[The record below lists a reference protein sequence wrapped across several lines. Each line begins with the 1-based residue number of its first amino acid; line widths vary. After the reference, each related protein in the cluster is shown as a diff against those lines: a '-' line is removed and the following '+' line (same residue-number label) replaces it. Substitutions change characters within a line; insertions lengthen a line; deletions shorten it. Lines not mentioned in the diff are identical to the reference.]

1 MGEQTA
7 KAPGLNR
14 AKTYQL
20 VLFPLN
26 NGATNVYYVLVLS
39 YIATFGSKVLA
50 LSMIFASV
58 MVTGMRLFD
67 AITDPIIGA
76 LMDRTNGKFGKF
88 RPFMVI
94 GNLIMAASILVLYC
108 LTPLIPASSMG
119 LRYAAFVALY
129 AVWVI
134 GYTFQTS
141 CTRSG
146 QTVLT
151 NDPKQRPLFTI
162 FNTVGSLLGMG
173 AMQFFAPILAKNY
186 EGGYASA
193 GFFRTLAPVG
203 IVISILLTILA
214 IIGIWEKDQPKYFG
228 IGGEVSEKVKLHE
241 YVQIIKNNNPMQRL
255 MVAGAGCKLALSIA
269 TNTTVLCM
277 LYGCMMGNY
286 DGLYLPM
293 MVLGYVFSVPFFLLT
308 VRTSQKEGQ
317 KASLMKYV
325 SVAFI
330 CYIGVLVLLLLWGR
344 SDAFTLSIMG
354 GNGLSINLYTILFI
368 AFFGI
373 GYGAYYATA
382 DMPIPMVAD
391 CSDYETYRSGNYIPG
406 IMGTLFSLVDKLV
419 SSLSATVVGIAVN
432 FICAFTIKER
442 VKTET
447 APEKNKLDIPA
458 TFRNKYFWMC
468 VLIIGLY
475 NAFNTCF
482 STFLPYYATYI
493 LSNTMNTTAINYMQ
507 FFTMAIMSFI
517 TFGLCKKFDTTVIVR
532 TGMIIA
538 IVGQIVG
545 IVAPTS
551 LGVQMV
557 SAVIRSIGWGLLAA
571 LIHSMVGDAIEY
583 GHWRT
588 GHKAPGT
595 TYAAQGVGNKLG
607 VLIGSGVTTLILGA
621 SGYDGA
627 AAAQV
632 ASALSTIKGVYLYL
646 PLAFAVVIFFIMCF
660 YKLNSKNYNHIVSEL
675 EQGRYHPN
683 AKYAPHSEA

>member
-1 MGEQTA
+1 MKIMA
-7 KAPGLNR
+7 
-14 AKTYQL
+14 
-20 VLFPLN
+20 
-26 NGATNVYYVLVLS
+26 
-39 YIATFGSKVLA
+39 
-50 LSMIFASV
+50 IFA
-58 MVTGMRLFD
+58 
-67 AITDPIIGA
+67 
-76 LMDRTNGKFGKF
+76 
-88 RPFMVI
+88 
-94 GNLIMAASILVLYC
+94 
-108 LTPLIPASSMG
+108 
-119 LRYAAFVALY
+119 
-129 AVWVI
+129 
-134 GYTFQTS
+134 
-141 CTRSG
+141 
-146 QTVLT
+146 
-151 NDPKQRPLFTI
+151 
-162 FNTVGSLLGMG
+162 
-173 AMQFFAPILAKNY
+173 
-186 EGGYASA
+186 
-193 GFFRTLAPVG
+193 
-203 IVISILLTILA
+203 
-214 IIGIWEKDQPKYFG
+214 
-228 IGGEVSEKVKLHE
+228 
-241 YVQIIKNNNPMQRL
+241 
-255 MVAGAGCKLALSIA
+255 
-269 TNTTVLCM
+269 
-277 LYGCMMGNY
+277 
-286 DGLYLPM
+286 
-293 MVLGYVFSVPFFLLT
+293 
-308 VRTSQKEGQ
+308 
-317 KASLMKYV
+317 
-325 SVAFI
+325 
-330 CYIGVLVLLLLWGR
+330 
-344 SDAFTLSIMG
+344 
-354 GNGLSINLYTILFI
+354 
-368 AFFGI
+368 
-373 GYGAYYATA
+373 
-382 DMPIPMVAD
+382 
-391 CSDYETYRSGNYIPG
+391 
-406 IMGTLFSLVDKLV
+406 
-419 SSLSATVVGIAVN
+419 VVGIAVN

-646 PLAFAVVIFFIMCF
+646 PLAFAVVIFVIMCF